1 MIKKSTFVKFM
12 ISIILTL
19 ITLILLKNNNEL
31 NSIFYKKVYEDNISF
46 ASINE
51 FYKSKFGYQLPF
63 LEYFNKTSLVFNEK
77 LTYKED
83 SIYKDGVNL
92 TVDENYLVPS
102 IDDGMV
108 VFIGEK
114 DGYGKTVIIE
124 QKNGVTVWY
133 SNLNE
138 VNLKMYD
145 YVLKGELVGNVSNN
159 LYLVFTKDGEYVSY
173 KEYI

>member
-31 NSIFYKKVYEDNISF
+31 KSIFYKKVYEDNISF